1 MLEEIKTDLADN
13 FRTGDDSILQEYI
26 DRVTADALSISNREN
41 NQDNIDLLSSEIK
54 ECVKGL
60 YLQRGG
66 EGSTSLTSGGT
77 SSTFRDCFKDL
88 RESIVKAGKR
98 VPFL

>member
-1 MLEEIKTDLADN
+1 MLEEIKKDLADN
-13 FRTGDDSILQEYI
+13 FREGDEEILQEYI
-26 DRVTADALSISNREN
+26 ERITADALSISNREN
-41 NQDNIDLLSSEIK
+41 TQRNRDLLSTEIK
-54 ECVKGL
+54 QCVKGL

-77 SSTFRDCFKDL
+77 SSAFKDCIEDL
-88 RESIVKAGKR
+88 RVNIVKAGKR